1 VLMRDNPLGQGTEQT
16 PVCVMRP
23 LGLLPSQS

>member
-1 VLMRDNPLGQGTEQT
+1 MRDNPLGQGTEQT

-23 LGLLPSQS
+23 LGQLPSQS